1 MGIVQGRFPKPVFM
15 AAVLLAA
22 ASVPAAET
30 PRLAGAWILA
40 SVRIESASD
49 TVVISPP
56 RGGLFL
62 FLGRHYS
69 MSWIPSAGSRRPSVR
84 RWFPTASEKS
94 GDFDTVV
101 FNAGTYTADDSI
113 LTVHPS
119 VSKTPEFTGGSAT
132 YRIRAAGDTLWVEAT
147 RILSFD
153 GVPDPGPTAV
163 RPLLT
168 LLRAE

>member
-1 MGIVQGRFPKPVFM
+1 MGIARVHFRKPALA

-22 ASVPAAET
+22 VSVSAAET

-40 SVRIESASD
+40 SARIESASD

-56 RGGLFL
+56 QGGLFL
-62 FLGRHYS
+62 FMERHYS
-69 MSWIPSAGSRRPSVR
+69 MSWIPSAGPRRPSVR

-101 FNAGTYTADDSI
+101 FNAGAYTADDSI

-132 YRIRAAGDTLWVEAT
+132 YRIRAAGDTLWIEAT

-153 GVPDPGPTAV
+153 GVPDPGPAEIRTV
-163 RPLLT
+163 LT